1 MLSTCESL
9 PPSPP
14 LHADCPLV
22 FAGWRRTAIFMS
34 LWIIFETAT
43 NPNNGNNQIIANLTV
58 QKPTISFFSPW
69 HYCLNVIS
77 LDGHVYLLSLLSGLD
92 GGGGGAF
99 VGLGGPTEVAMGLG
113 PARGGAEVLGPGLEE
128 PMNLTKAG
136 GVPFFLGGGV
146 LVCSTSI
153 TAGLAVSD
161 SCELK

>member
-1 MLSTCESL
+1 M
-9 PPSPP
+9 
-14 LHADCPLV
+14 
-22 FAGWRRTAIFMS
+22 
-34 LWIIFETAT
+34 
-43 NPNNGNNQIIANLTV
+43 
-58 QKPTISFFSPW
+58 
-69 HYCLNVIS
+69 
-77 LDGHVYLLSLLSGLD
+77 LSLLSGLD

-136 GVPFFLGGGV
+136 GVPFFLGGRV

-161 SCELK
+161 SWELK